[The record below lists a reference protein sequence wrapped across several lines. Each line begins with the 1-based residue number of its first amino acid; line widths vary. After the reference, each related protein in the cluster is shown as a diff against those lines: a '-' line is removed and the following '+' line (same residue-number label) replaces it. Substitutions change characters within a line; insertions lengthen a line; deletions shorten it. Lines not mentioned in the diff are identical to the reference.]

1 MSEAGATKI
10 ESGVWIAA
18 KDAVTPEFLA
28 NNNVE
33 VVISAMAEEAE
44 PIVKNAHSVPV
55 EDSPEANATQHFAR
69 VNAVLHYAKNA
80 NRTTV
85 IYCSEGTDR
94 AAALLVAHYMI
105 ENQWSRKQAMEFV
118 TRSCPSVDI
127 RDGLMNELGSL
138 DASIRLGL
146 YNVD

>member
-1 MSEAGATKI
+1 MAKEI
-10 ESGVWIAA
+10 ETGVWIAGVE
-18 KDAVTPEFLA
+18 AVTPEFLA
-28 NNNVE
+28 NNNIE
-33 VVISAMAEEAE
+33 VVISAINDE

-55 EDSPEANATQHFAR
+55 EDSPEANAAQHFAR
-69 VNAVLHYAKNA
+69 VNTVLHYAKNA
-80 NRTTV
+80 NRAAV

-105 ENQWSRKQAMEFV
+105 DNQWSRKQAMEFV

-127 RDGLMNELGSL
+127 RDGLMNQLGSL